1 MTSRDRADGGISG
14 YAYREVHMGLK
25 TMTIEWKDADD
36 VVAKVGEAFMIK
48 VFKNSGAGTD
58 VRFGLMGEGTAPN
71 YQVEV
76 DGQLRG
82 LFRGS
87 SHKEWTGDSK
97 EFDAHRISKPF
108 PYKELHDAFL
118 RQYRKKYTPPTKP

>member
-1 MTSRDRADGGISG
+1 
-14 YAYREVHMGLK
+14 
-25 TMTIEWKDADD
+25 MTIEWKDADD

-76 DGQLRG
+76 DGQLRAMFSG
-82 LFRGS
+82 Q
-87 SHKEWTGDSK
+87 SHKEWTGDDEK
-97 EFDAHRISKPF
+97 FDSSRISDPIS
-108 PYKELHDAFL
+108 YEELYEAFL
-118 RQYRKKYTPPTKP
+118 RRFRKKYTPPAKP